1 MPFRL
6 KMMDSYINIFLSL
19 DNDFLFQGDVIE
31 ILWSIIHS
39 KWIESMTMA
48 RMEPRN
54 MMYEELVEHLEKLE
68 LPLLDDIKNKSKP
81 SFEVGKVKITKKD
94 KFSRKKTRIGLKT
107 LERVS
112 NKKQEQMAYEI
123 KISRVQNIQPGRLKV
138 PTSARQKITVR
149 KGW

>member
-1 MPFRL
+1 M
-6 KMMDSYINIFLSL
+6 
-19 DNDFLFQGDVIE
+19 
-31 ILWSIIHS
+31 IHS
-39 KWIESMTMA
+39 KWVKSMTMA
-48 RMEPRN
+48 GMEPRN
-54 MMYEELVEHLEKLE
+54 MVYEELVEHLEKLE
-68 LPLLDDIKNKSKP
+68 LPLLDDIKNKSKA
-81 SFEVGKVKITKKD
+81 SFEVGKVKIAKKD

-123 KISRVQNIQPGRLKV
+123 KFSRVQNIQPGRLKV